1 TPGQPRALLLGRFE
15 LAGRPVD
22 PDALLGSVRGAFAR
36 GTRVV
41 TAGADVDGLISLRQA
56 LARLG
61 VSVSMAWDAK
71 QAADLLDMVKPE
83 VAIIDLELPPKDGCA
98 LVARMALAKPAP
110 LTVVIPKAIDTAAA
124 FATAAAHPE
133 LARLVIPAKEVL
145 MRTLALTSA
154 PAAASAA

>member
-1 TPGQPRALLLGRFE
+1 
-15 LAGRPVD
+15 
-22 PDALLGSVRGAFAR
+22 
-36 GTRVV
+36 
-41 TAGADVDGLISLRQA
+41 ISLRQA

-110 LTVVIPKAIDTAAA
+110 LTIVIPKAIDTAAA
-124 FATAAAHPE
+124 FATAAAHPDQGSAHAYARADVRSGRSVRRRGSS
-133 LARLVIPAKEVL
+133 LAGLSPRAGQRGPTQPSD
-145 MRTLALTSA
+145 RFWR
-154 PAAASAA
+154 AAIAASDSRAAATVSASAARSSTARKCW